1 MKTPFAHP
9 PLADAE
15 HPATRWKGLIEYDGT
30 DFEGWQSQPQG
41 KSVQDALEA
50 RLKFILRKETR
61 VHGSG
66 RTDSGVHSRG
76 QVFHIDA
83 HWPHEHERFL
93 KALNS
98 GLPPTIRIVWLKPAK
113 PTFHA
118 RYSVKRKRYVYHL
131 YQGFAPPDEQR
142 YRWSLGDRKLD
153 LGAMHQ
159 AAAHLRG
166 LHDFTSFVASN
177 GVEGRNPVR
186 ELRRLEIKGKGR
198 HLRIV
203 VESDGFLY
211 KMVRSIVGYLV
222 AVGWGRVHPDETPAL
237 LAAKVRSERVPS
249 APARGLF
256 LEKVFY

>member
-1 MKTPFAHP
+1 MKTPFEHP

-15 HPATRWKGLIEYDGT
+15 HPATRWMGLIEYDGT
-30 DFEGWQSQPQG
+30 NFEGWQSQPQG

-50 RLKFILRKETR
+50 RLKFILRSDIR

-66 RTDSGVHSRG
+66 RTDGGVHSRG
-76 QVFHIDA
+76 QVFHLDA
-83 HWPHEHERFL
+83 HWPHEPERFL
-93 KALNS
+93 KALRS

-118 RYSVKRKRYVYHL
+118 RYSVKRKRYVYQL
-131 YQGFAPPDEQR
+131 YLGFAPPDETR
-142 YRWSLGDRKLD
+142 YRWSLGDLKVD
-153 LGAMHQ
+153 LEAMEK
-159 AAAHLRG
+159 AASHLRG

-177 GVEGRNPVR
+177 GGEGRNPVR
-186 ELRRLEIKGKGR
+186 NLKRLQIKVKGPR
-198 HLRIV
+198 MSIT

-237 LAAKVRSERVPS
+237 LEAKVRSERVPS